1 MFYLAPGLR
10 EPAPPAFHT
19 YVLHVAPVIY
29 IYTVTL
35 YYTILYNIILSN
47 IVLSHVILYYER
59 IVVYYLLVSITC
71 LQGFA
76 KAAKLAIISIKPALR
91 IRATSP
97 NRRPAC
103 QMRLAKGG
111 KTRKPNE

>member
-1 MFYLAPGLR
+1 MPFCQQVSD
-10 EPAPPAFHT
+10 T
-19 YVLHVAPVIY
+19 K
-29 IYTVTL
+29 
-35 YYTILYNIILSN
+35 
-47 IVLSHVILYYER
+47 ILYYLF
-59 IVVYYLLVSITC
+59 VYITC
-71 LQGFA
+71 LQAFA

-111 KTRKPNE
+111 KTRKNNEKICGKMLPHK